1 MTRTLTPIGTPAYLL
16 EVASL
21 NPLTPDELFDLACE
35 RHPDLLDVEISGAR
49 NAVLFLTR
57 EGFLAREG
65 KPYRYTITRAGEE
78 EANRVYDE
86 RMKRG
91 AA

>member
-1 MTRTLTPIGTPAYLL
+1 LPAYLL
-16 EVASL
+16 GVASL
-21 NPLTPDELFDLACE
+21 EPHTPDELLALACE
-35 RHPDLLDVEISGAR
+35 RHPELLTTAEDTTLRAAITNLHKADL
-49 NAVLFLTR
+49 
-57 EGFLAREG
+57 LARER